1 MSSSYRH
8 FTLILFF
15 FVQIKNPKGPP
26 KRAEIL
32 LSGLKDLLLSL
43 LSNPVNSNL
52 ICAVKLLKVSAF
64 RLVGFVKAFLSQS
77 DIKPKHL
84 SVQLTGSVLDDAWR
98 ESGKPHMEELIQRIE
113 TILLDAKC
121 DRSVEQDVSFLCFD
135 QKVYLIVIYI
145 AVKQCSSFEL
155 ILVAESESFFPQ
167 KTRQKVLSL
176 CTLSILNRSAAFQA

>member
-1 MSSSYRH
+1 M
-8 FTLILFF
+8 
-15 FVQIKNPKGPP
+15 
-26 KRAEIL
+26 
-32 LSGLKDLLLSL
+32 
-43 LSNPVNSNL
+43 NSNL

-135 QKVYLIVIYI
+135 QKVYLPVIVIYI
-145 AVKQCSSFEL
+145 ALKQCSSFEL
-155 ILVAESESFFPQ
+155 ILVAESE
-167 KTRQKVLSL
+167 RM
-176 CTLSILNRSAAFQA
+176 SI